1 MQRFVIFVIMKAF
14 PLIASCLLSMAVP
27 KLLSAQEKPY
37 LDHLSDYI
45 ENLAVFE
52 ENQEPGRAFHIPDRN
67 LSLNGTWKF
76 AYYESPGDV
85 PGDFF
90 APSFNDRKWGSI
102 EVPSNWE
109 MQGYGQPI
117 FRNVSAPFIVL
128 PPKET
133 MDRYRKAYED
143 PATPDNYKGYILSRM
158 GGSLTPPPF
167 AVSVPQVP
175 DFNPTGAYRTS
186 FTLPKDWKGD
196 QVFLRFEK
204 VASASFVWVNG
215 KQVGYNEGAQEP
227 AEYNVTKYLKP
238 GKNTLAVLVL
248 KYSDGY
254 YLEGQDYW
262 RLAGI
267 FDDVTLYASP
277 QARIWDWQVITDF
290 GPDYRDSD
298 LSVSVQV
305 RGFDILADGYKV
317 TAAVS
322 KDGVKVAEMAGE
334 PFSIGPNSSRTVP
347 LAAKVKAPEK
357 WTADTPVLYD
367 LEMTLSDAAGKVVD
381 RICKR
386 IGFKKTEIRDGVFYL
401 NGQPVKVSAECSHMQ
416 HPTLGHAMTEE
427 VIRRDMEI
435 LKQFNFNGV
444 RTSHYP
450 PVNEYLDLADEYGLY
465 IIDETGDESHATEYV
480 SEMPEFTEMY
490 RERVRRM
497 VLRDRNH
504 ACVIFWS
511 AGNESGEGMNITEV
525 VKEGK
530 SLDPTRYWMYGG
542 NADKHPAEDIVG
554 PRYPIPLELE
564 LGYGLDREDLRP
576 SFMDEYV
583 SVAGNGGGGF
593 DDFWAVIYR
602 HPKLIGG
609 AIWDFVSPGLTEPVR
624 TLKDKSPS
632 AVPAHIMGRAKLV
645 KGPTGKALDLN
656 KEDQWVHVYRA
667 DALEIAGEG
676 LTLTLDIL
684 PRKYNISGGY
694 LITKGDNQFGLKQFR
709 DESLEFYLDNGKK
722 QVLSAPLPADW
733 EDRWHNVTATYDGK
747 QMRIYV
753 DGALAASRPMTGAIR
768 NLPLSVCIGRSEDG
782 CGQDTNVFICDA
794 LIDNAGVFSEAVAP
808 GAFDPS
814 KAALWLD
821 FEEETVE
828 GTFWTYGLGARTY
841 GSIWPDRTPQP
852 EMWQMKKSAQPL
864 SFQLLDAEQGTVE
877 VWNRNP
883 YLNASHY
890 RTTWTLTGDDKVVA
904 SGEMP
909 LDVAPLSREFV
920 RIPLRHPDSVPGVE
934 YRLTITSVLAG
945 DEIWA
950 PKGHEVS
957 WDQFELKDWN
967 LPEVRRVS
975 SGKVHLSE
983 EADGL
988 VASGDGFSYRF
999 DAVSG
1004 ELVSAVV
1011 NGKEMLSK
1019 PLKLNVW
1026 RAPVANEVDG
1036 WDGSSAGWVN
1046 APGYGAIGQTAQIL
1060 AAHYY
1065 AAGLDR
1071 MASLPIA
1078 VSAREAGNEVVVE
1091 VRSLALLGSEDKQ
1104 LDAYITGRSYSGFE
1118 ESYRYVVAGDGT
1130 LTLHHKVNPQGSMP
1144 AWLPRLGLT
1153 LMLDASLDQVD
1164 WHGRGPQASYPDRK
1178 SGYRL
1183 GIWHS
1188 DVDSMYEPYLM
1199 PQDYGLRTDTRW
1211 VRLTDGSGRG
1221 LEFSMDQPFAFNAY
1235 DCSTENL
1242 TRAVYQFDLQRGGD
1256 ITLNLDYATSGVGC
1270 TARGIFDAYR
1280 VYPSAFERTLTIRP
1294 VKRER

>member
-1 MQRFVIFVIMKAF
+1 MKNIIIVLSLFVFSF
-14 PLIASCLLSMAVP
+14 T
-27 KLLSAQEKPY
+27 LSAQEKPF
-37 LDHLSDYI
+37 LDNLSSYI
-45 ENLAVFE
+45 ENLSVFE
-52 ENQEPGRAFHIPDRN
+52 QGQEPGRAFHIPERN
-67 LSLNGTWKF
+67 ISLNGTCKF
-76 AYYESPGDV
+76 HYYESPQEV
-85 PGDFF
+85 PGNFF
-90 APSFNDRKWGSI
+90 DPSFNDRKWGTI

-109 MQGYGQPI
+109 MQGYGQAI
-117 FRNVSAPFIVL
+117 FRNVSAPFLVL
-128 PPKET
+128 PPEET
-133 MDRYRKAYED
+133 MKRYRERYED
-143 PATPDNYKGYILSRM
+143 PATPENMRGYLLSRM

-167 AVSVPQVP
+167 AVQVPQVP
-175 DFNPTGAYRTS
+175 EFNPTGAYRTT

-215 KQVGYNEGAQEP
+215 HQVGYNEGAQEP
-227 AEYNVTKYLKP
+227 AEYNVTPYLKS

-305 RGFDILADGYKV
+305 RGFDVQADGYKV
-317 TAAVS
+317 GATVS

-334 PFSIGPNSSRTVP
+334 SFRIGPGSSQAIP

-357 WTADTPVLYD
+357 WSADTPVLYD
-367 LEMTLSDAAGKVVD
+367 LEMTLSDASGKVVD
-381 RICKR
+381 RVRKR

-401 NGQPVKVSAECSHMQ
+401 NGQPVKVNAECSHMQ
-416 HPTLGHAMTEE
+416 HPEMGHAMTEE

-504 ACVIFWS
+504 ACVLFWS
-511 AGNESGEGMNITEV
+511 AGNESGEGMNIAEV

-530 SLDPTRYWMYGG
+530 SMDPTRFWMYGG
-542 NADKHPAEDIVG
+542 NAEKNPAEDIVG

-564 LGYGLDREDLRP
+564 IGYGLDTKDMRP

-593 DDFWAVIYR
+593 DDFWDVIYR

-609 AIWDFVSPGLTEPVR
+609 AVWDFVSPGLTQPVR
-624 TLKDKSPS
+624 VLQDKSPN

-645 KGPTGKALDLN
+645 KGPTGKSIDLD

-684 PRKYNISGGY
+684 PRKYNVSGGY
-694 LITKGDNQFGLKQFR
+694 LLTKGDNQFGLRQFR
-709 DESLEFYLDNGKK
+709 DERLDFYLDNGRK
-722 QVLSAPLPADW
+722 QVLSAPLPSDW
-733 EDRWHNVTATYDGK
+733 EGKWHNITATYDGK
-747 QMRIYV
+747 EMQIYL

-794 LIDNAGVFSEAVAP
+794 QIDNVGVFAEAVTP
-808 GAFDPS
+808 GAFNPAE
-814 KAALWLD
+814 AALWLD
-821 FEEETVE
+821 FEEEKQE

-883 YLNASHY
+883 YLNASHF
-890 RTTWTLTGDDKVVA
+890 RTSWTLTADDEVLA

-909 LDVAPLSREFV
+909 LDVAPLARKIV
-920 RIPLRHPDSVPGVE
+920 QIPCPHPEAIPGRE
-934 YRLTITSVLAG
+934 YRLDISSVLAK

-950 PKGHEVS
+950 SKGHEVS
-957 WDQFELKDWN
+957 WNQFELTGWN
-967 LPEVRRVS
+967 VPAS
-975 SGKVHLSE
+975 AKPASGK
-983 EADGL
+983 ARL
-988 VASGDGFSYRF
+988 VRKEQEYEVSGDGFSYRF
-999 DAVSG
+999 SAVTG
-1004 ELVSAVV
+1004 EWVSAIV
-1011 NGKEMLSK
+1011 NGKEVLST

-1026 RAPVANEVDG
+1026 RAPIANEVDG
-1036 WDGSSAGWVN
+1036 WGGSSAGRVN
-1046 APGYGAIGQTAQIL
+1046 APGFNAIGQTAQVL

-1071 MASLPIA
+1071 MAALPIE
-1078 VSAREAGNEVVVE
+1078 VNVREAGNDVVVE
-1091 VRSLALLGSEDKQ
+1091 VRDLALLGSEDKQ
-1104 LDAYITGRSYSGFE
+1104 LDAYISGRSYSGFE
-1118 ESYRYVVAGDGT
+1118 ESYRWVVAGDGT

-1153 LMLDASLDQVD
+1153 LRLDKSLDQVA
-1164 WHGRGPQASYPDRK
+1164 WHGRGPQASYPDRR

-1188 DVDSMYEPYLM
+1188 DVDAMYEPYLM
-1199 PQDYGLRTDTRW
+1199 PQDYGLRMDVRW
-1211 VRLTDGSGRG
+1211 VRFTDVSGEG
-1221 LEFSMDQPFAFNAY
+1221 LEFSMNQPFAFNAY
-1235 DCSTENL
+1235 DCSTDNL
-1242 TRAVYQFDLQRGGD
+1242 TKAVYQYQLQRGED

-1280 VYPSAFERTLTIRP
+1280 VYPSGMDRVVTIRLVRP
-1294 VKRER
+1294 

>member
-1 MQRFVIFVIMKAF
+1 MVIFVNMKVIPF
-14 PLIASCLLSMAVP
+14 IAGCMLSLTASV
-27 KLLSAQEKPY
+27 LLSAQQKPY

-52 ENQEPGRAFHIPDRN
+52 ENQEPGRAFHIPERH

-76 AYYESPGDV
+76 AYYESPQDV
-85 PGDFF
+85 PENFF

-109 MQGYGQPI
+109 MQGYGQAL
-117 FRNVSAPFIVL
+117 FRNVSAPFFIV
-128 PPKET
+128 PPAEWRRWRR
-133 MDRYRKAYED
+133 DLY
-143 PATPDNYKGYILSRM
+143 DN
-158 GGSLTPPPF
+158 PPPL
-167 AVSVPQVP
+167 AVSIPQVP
-175 DFNPTGAYRTS
+175 AFNPTGAYRTS
-186 FTLPKDWKGD
+186 FNLPKDWKGD

-215 KQVGYNEGAQEP
+215 QEVGYNEGAQEP

-267 FDDVTLYASP
+267 FDDVTVYASP

-290 GPDYRDSD
+290 GPDFGDSD
-298 LSVSVQV
+298 LSLSVDV
-305 RGFDILADGYKV
+305 RGFDVRADGYQVK
-317 TAAVS
+317 ARVS
-322 KDGVKVAEMAGE
+322 KDGVPVAGMGAD
-334 PFSIGPNSSRTVP
+334 PFSIGPDSHRTVH

-357 WTADTPVLYD
+357 WTADTPALYD
-367 LEMTLSDAAGKVVD
+367 LEMELCDASGKTVD
-381 RICKR
+381 RIRKR

-401 NGQPVKVSAECSHMQ
+401 NGRPVKVNAQCSHMQ
-416 HPTLGHAMTEE
+416 HPTMGHAMTEE

-435 LKQFNFNGV
+435 LKQFNFNAV

-465 IIDETGDESHATEYV
+465 IIDETGDESHASEYV
-480 SEMPEFTEMY
+480 SNMPEFTEMY

-504 ACVIFWS
+504 ACVLFWS
-511 AGNESGEGMNITEV
+511 AGNESGEGTNITEV

-542 NADKHPAEDIVG
+542 NAEKHPAEDIVG
-554 PRYPIPLELE
+554 PRYPIPFEHE
-564 LGYGLDREDLRP
+564 IKYGLDTKDMRP
-576 SFMDEYV
+576 SFMDEYL
-583 SVAGNGGGGF
+583 SVAGNGGGAM
-593 DDFWAVIYR
+593 DDFWEVIYA
-602 HPKLIGG
+602 HPKLMGG

-624 TLKDKSPS
+624 TLKDQSPN
-632 AVPAHIMGRAKLV
+632 AVPAHIMGKARLV
-645 KGPTGKALDLN
+645 KGPTGKAIDLN
-656 KEDQWVHVYRA
+656 KEDQWVQVYRA
-667 DALEIAGEG
+667 DAVEISGDR

-684 PRKYNISGGY
+684 PRKFNGSGGY
-694 LITKGDNQFGLKQFR
+694 LLTKGEYQFGLRQMR
-709 DESLEFYLDNGKK
+709 DERLDFYLDNGQK
-722 QVLSAPLPADW
+722 QVLSASLPADW
-733 EDRWHNVTATYDGK
+733 EGKWHNVTAVYDGAE
-747 QMRIYV
+747 MRIYV
-753 DGALAASRPMTGAIR
+753 DGSLSASQPMTGAIR

-794 LIDNAGVFSEAVAP
+794 LIDNVGIFADAVAP
-808 GAFDPS
+808 GSFDPS

-821 FEEETVE
+821 FEEEIRE
-828 GTFWTYGLGARTY
+828 GTFWTYGLGARNY

-852 EMWQMKKSAQPL
+852 EMWQMKKSTQPL
-864 SFQLLDAEQGTVE
+864 SFSLLDAEQGAVE
-877 VWNRNP
+877 VWNRSSF
-883 YLNASHY
+883 LNASVY
-890 RTTWTLTGDDKVVA
+890 ETSWTLTADDEVVA
-904 SGEMP
+904 SGTLP
-909 LDVAPLSREFV
+909 LDVAPGERKVSLLPV
-920 RIPLRHPDSVPGVE
+920 PHPQAVPGKE
-934 YRLTITSVLAG
+934 YRLNITSVLAK

-957 WDQFELKDWN
+957 WDQFELTGWN
-967 LPEVRRVS
+967 VPAVVRRAGGKALLSRSEDSFAVS
-975 SGKVHLSE
+975 GE
-983 EADGL
+983 
-988 VASGDGFSYRF
+988 GFTYRF
-999 DAVSG
+999 DAATG

-1011 NGKEMLSK
+1011 GGKELLSK

-1026 RAPVANEVDG
+1026 RAPIANEVDG
-1036 WDGSSAGWVN
+1036 WGGSSAGRVN
-1046 APGYGAIGQTAQIL
+1046 APGYNAVGHTSQIL

-1071 MASLPIA
+1071 MAALPID
-1078 VSAREAGNEVVVE
+1078 VKVREAGDDVVVE
-1091 VRSLALLGSEDKQ
+1091 VRDLALLGSEDKQ
-1104 LDAYITGRSYSGFE
+1104 LDAYISGRSYSGFE
-1118 ESYRYVVAGDGT
+1118 ESYRWIVAGDGT

-1144 AWLPRLGLT
+1144 AWLPRLGVT
-1153 LMLDASLDQVD
+1153 LMLDASLKEVS

-1183 GIWHS
+1183 GIWNT
-1188 DVDSMYEPYLM
+1188 DVDAMYEPYLM

-1211 VRLTDGSGRG
+1211 VRLTDASGRG
-1221 LEFSMDQPFAFNAY
+1221 LEFSMDRPFAFNAY
-1235 DCSTENL
+1235 DCTTDNL
-1242 TRAVYQFDLQRGGD
+1242 TKAVYQYDLRRGGD
-1256 ITLNLDYATSGVGC
+1256 ITLNLDYATSGLGC

-1280 VYPSAFERTLTIRP
+1280 VYPAGYERTLTIRP
-1294 VKRER
+1294 VTSD

>member
-1 MQRFVIFVIMKAF
+1 MVIFVNMKPF
-14 PLIASCLLSMAVP
+14 RLFVVCLLSLTASA
-27 KLLSAQEKPY
+27 LLSAQEKPY

-52 ENQEPGRAFHIPDRN
+52 ENQEPGRAFHIPEKN

-76 AYYESPGDV
+76 AYFESPREV
-85 PGDFF
+85 PKDFF
-90 APSFNDRKWGSI
+90 SPGFSDRKWGTI

-117 FRNVSAPFIVL
+117 FRNVSAPFFIV
-128 PPKET
+128 PPVE
-133 MDRYRKAYED
+133 RRRWRREQY
-143 PATPDNYKGYILSRM
+143 DN
-158 GGSLTPPPF
+158 PPPF
-167 AVSVPQVP
+167 SVVFPQVP
-175 DFNPTGAYRTS
+175 EFNPTGAYRTS

-215 KQVGYNEGAQEP
+215 QQVGYNEGAQEP
-227 AEYNVTKYLKP
+227 AEYNVTRYLKP
-238 GKNTLAVLVL
+238 GKNTLAVLVS

-290 GPDYRDSD
+290 GPDYQDSD
-298 LSVSVQV
+298 LRVSVDV
-305 RGFDILADGYKV
+305 RGFDVQVEGYKV
-317 TAAVS
+317 KATVS

-334 PFSIGPNSSRTVP
+334 PFGIGPDSFRTVP
-347 LAAKVKAPEK
+347 LAAKVKAPQK

-381 RICKR
+381 RVHKR
-386 IGFKKTEIRDGVFYL
+386 IGFKKSEIRDGVFYL

-416 HPTLGHAMTEE
+416 HPTMGHAMTED

-444 RTSHYP
+444 RTSHDP

-465 IIDETGDESHATEYV
+465 IIDETGDESHASEYV

-504 ACVIFWS
+504 ACVLFWS
-511 AGNESGEGMNITEV
+511 AGNESGEGMNIAEV

-530 SLDPTRYWMYGG
+530 SLDPTRFWMYGG
-542 NADKHPAEDIVG
+542 NAEKNPAEDIVG

-564 LGYGLDREDLRP
+564 LGYGLDTKDLRP

-593 DDFWAVIYR
+593 DDFWEVIYR
-602 HPKLIGG
+602 YPRLIGG

-624 TLKDKSPS
+624 ALKDKSPN

-645 KGPTGKALDLN
+645 KGPTGKAIDLD

-676 LTLTLDIL
+676 LTLTLDVL
-684 PRKYNISGGY
+684 PRKYNASGGY
-694 LITKGDNQFGLKQFR
+694 LLTKGENQFGLRQWR
-709 DESLEFYLDNGKK
+709 NERLDFYLDNGRK

-733 EDRWHNVTATYDGK
+733 EGRWHNLTATYDGK
-747 QMRIYV
+747 EMRIYL
-753 DGALAASRPMTGAIR
+753 DGSLAASQPMTGAIR
-768 NLPLSVCIGRSEDG
+768 NLPLSVCIGRSEEG

-794 LIDNAGVFSEAVAP
+794 QIDNLGVFAEAVAP
-808 GAFDPS
+808 GAFNPAQ
-814 KAALWLD
+814 AALWLD
-821 FEEETVE
+821 FEEETDE

-864 SFQLLDAEQGTVE
+864 SFRLLDAEQGTVE

-890 RTTWTLTGDDKVVA
+890 RTSWTLTADAEIVA
-904 SGEMP
+904 SGELL
-909 LDVAPLSREFV
+909 LDVAPLDRQV
-920 RIPLRHPDSVPGVE
+920 VQIPFPHPEAVLGKE
-934 YRLTITSVLAG
+934 YRLTVSSVLAK
-945 DEIWA
+945 DEVWA
-950 PKGHEVS
+950 DKGHEVS
-957 WDQFELKDWN
+957 WDQFELKDWFV
-967 LPEVRRVS
+967 PAKRPAA
-975 SGKVHLSE
+975 SGKVSLSQG
-983 EADGL
+983 ADGII
-988 VASGDGFSYRF
+988 ASGAGFSYRF
-999 DAVSG
+999 DAASG
-1004 ELVSAVV
+1004 ELVSAVID
-1011 NGKEMLSK
+1011 GKEMLSA
-1019 PLKLNVW
+1019 PLRLNVW
-1026 RAPVANEVDG
+1026 RAPLANEVDG
-1036 WDGSSAGWVN
+1036 WNGSSAGRVN
-1046 APGYGAIGQTAQIL
+1046 APGYSAIGQTAQVL

-1071 MASLPIA
+1071 MAALPVS
-1078 VSAREAGNEVVVE
+1078 VSARKAGDDVVVE
-1091 VRSLALLGSEDKQ
+1091 VRDLALLGSEDKQ
-1104 LDAYITGRSYSGFE
+1104 LDAYISGRSFSGFE
-1118 ESYRYVVAGDGT
+1118 ESYNWIVAGDGT

-1153 LMLDASLDQVD
+1153 LSLDKSLDQVT
-1164 WHGRGPQASYPDRK
+1164 WHGRGPQASYPDRR

-1183 GIWHS
+1183 GIWHT
-1188 DVDSMYEPYLM
+1188 DVDAMYEPYLM
-1199 PQDYGLRTDTRW
+1199 PQDYGLRMDTRW
-1211 VRLTDGSGRG
+1211 VRLTDASGRG
-1221 LEFSMDQPFAFNAY
+1221 LEFAMDQPFAFNAY
-1235 DCSTENL
+1235 DCTTDNL
-1242 TRAVYQFDLQRGGD
+1242 TKAVYQFDLQRGGD

-1280 VYPSAFERTLTIRP
+1280 VYPAGYERTLTIRP
-1294 VKRER
+1294 VAD

>member
-1 MQRFVIFVIMKAF
+1 MNRLSALLV
-14 PLIASCLLSMAVP
+14 PLAIIAGPVFLP
-27 KLLSAQEKPY
+27 AQEKPY
-37 LDHLSDYI
+37 LEHLSDYI

-52 ENQEPGRAFHIPDRN
+52 ENQEPGRAFHIPEKH

-76 AYYESPGDV
+76 SYHESPLDV
-85 PGDFF
+85 PKDFF
-90 APSFNDRKWGSI
+90 SPSFNDRKWGTI

-109 MQGYGQPI
+109 MQGYGQAI
-117 FRNVSAPFIVL
+117 FRNVSAPFMVL
-128 PPKET
+128 PPAET
-133 MDRYRKAYED
+133 MKRYRERYED
-143 PATPDNYKGYILSRM
+143 PATPENMKGYLLSRM

-175 DFNPTGAYRTS
+175 EFNPTGAYRTT

-215 KQVGYNEGAQEP
+215 QEVGYNEGAQEP

-290 GPDYRDSD
+290 GPDFKDSD

-305 RGFDILADGYKV
+305 RGFDVQADGYKV
-317 TAAVS
+317 GAIVS
-322 KDGVKVAEMAGE
+322 KGGVKVAEMAGE
-334 PFSIGPNSSRTVP
+334 PFRIGPGSSRTIP

-357 WTADTPVLYD
+357 WSADTPVLYD

-381 RICKR
+381 RVCKR

-416 HPTLGHAMTEE
+416 HPTMGHAMTEE

-450 PVNEYLDLADEYGLY
+450 PVNEYLNLADEYGLY

-504 ACVIFWS
+504 ACVLFWS
-511 AGNESGEGMNITEV
+511 AGNESGEGMNIAEV

-530 SLDPTRYWMYGG
+530 SLDPTRFWMYGG
-542 NADKHPAEDIVG
+542 NAEKNPAEDIVG

-564 LGYGLDREDLRP
+564 IGYGLDTKDLRP

-593 DDFWAVIYR
+593 DDFWDVIYR

-609 AIWDFVSPGLTEPVR
+609 AVWDFVSPGLTQPVR
-624 TLKDKSPS
+624 TLQDKSPN

-645 KGPTGKALDLN
+645 KGPTGMAIDLN

-667 DALEIAGEG
+667 DALEISGEG

-694 LITKGDNQFGLKQFR
+694 LITKGENQFGLKQFR
-709 DESLEFYLDNGKK
+709 DERLDFYLDNGGK
-722 QVLSAPLPADW
+722 QVLSAPLPAGW
-733 EDRWHNVTATYDGK
+733 EGKWHNVTATYDGK
-747 QMRIYV
+747 EMRIYL
-753 DGALAASRPMTGAIR
+753 DGVLAASKPMTGAIR

-794 LIDNAGVFSEAVAP
+794 QIDNVGVFAEAVTP
-808 GAFDPS
+808 GAFNPAR
-814 KAALWLD
+814 AALWLD
-821 FEEETVE
+821 FEGEKQE
-828 GTFWTYGLGARTY
+828 GIFWTYGLGARTY

-890 RTTWTLTGDDKVVA
+890 RTSWALTADDEVLA

-909 LDVAPLSREFV
+909 LDVAPLGREVV
-920 RIPLRHPDSVPGVE
+920 RIPLPHPEAVPGRE
-934 YRLTITSVLAG
+934 YRLDISSVLAK

-950 PKGHEVS
+950 DKGHEVS
-957 WDQFELKDWN
+957 WDQFELTGWN
-967 LPEVRRVS
+967 VPAS
-975 SGKVHLSE
+975 AKPASGKARLTRTEKEFV
-983 EADGL
+983 
-988 VASGDGFSYRF
+988 VSGEGFSYRF
-999 DAVSG
+999 SAVSG

-1011 NGKEMLSK
+1011 NGKEMLST

-1026 RAPVANEVDG
+1026 RAPIANEVDG
-1036 WDGSSAGWVN
+1036 WGGSSAGRVN
-1046 APGYGAIGQTAQIL
+1046 APGYSAIGQTAQIL

-1071 MASLPIA
+1071 MAALPIE
-1078 VSAREAGNEVVVE
+1078 VNVREAGDDVVVE
-1091 VRSLALLGSEDKQ
+1091 VRDLALLGSEDKQ
-1104 LDAYITGRSYSGFE
+1104 LDAYISGRSYSGFE
-1118 ESYRYVVAGDGT
+1118 ESYRWTIAGDGT

-1144 AWLPRLGLT
+1144 LWLPRLGLT
-1153 LMLDASLDQVD
+1153 LSLDKSLDQVT
-1164 WHGRGPQASYPDRK
+1164 WHGRGPQASYPDRR

-1188 DVDSMYEPYLM
+1188 DVDAMYEPYLM
-1199 PQDYGLRTDTRW
+1199 PQDYGLRMDTRW
-1211 VRLTDGSGRG
+1211 VRLTDASGQG

-1235 DCSTENL
+1235 DCTTDNL
-1242 TRAVYQFDLQRGGD
+1242 TKAVYQFDLQRGGD

-1280 VYPSAFERTLTIRP
+1280 VYPASYERTLTIRP
-1294 VKRER
+1294 IAE

>member
-1 MQRFVIFVIMKAF
+1 M
-14 PLIASCLLSMAVP
+14 
-27 KLLSAQEKPY
+27 
-37 LDHLSDYI
+37 
-45 ENLAVFE
+45 
-52 ENQEPGRAFHIPDRN
+52 
-67 LSLNGTWKF
+67 
-76 AYYESPGDV
+76 
-85 PGDFF
+85 
-90 APSFNDRKWGSI
+90 
-102 EVPSNWE
+102 
-109 MQGYGQPI
+109 
-117 FRNVSAPFIVL
+117 VL
-128 PPKET
+128 PPAET
-133 MDRYRKAYED
+133 MKRYRERYED
-143 PATPDNYKGYILSRM
+143 PATPENMKGYLLSRM

-175 DFNPTGAYRTS
+175 EFNPTGAYRTT
-186 FTLPKDWKGD
+186 FNLPKDWKGD

-215 KQVGYNEGAQEP
+215 QEVGYNEGAQEP

-290 GPDYRDSD
+290 GPDFKDSD
-298 LSVSVQV
+298 LSVSIQV
-305 RGFDILADGYKV
+305 RGFDIQADGYKV
-317 TAAVS
+317 GATVS
-322 KDGVKVAEMAGE
+322 KGGVKVAEMAGE
-334 PFSIGPNSSRTVP
+334 PFRIGPGSSRTIP
-347 LAAKVKAPEK
+347 LTAKVKAPEK
-357 WTADTPVLYD
+357 WSADTPVLYD
-367 LEMTLSDAAGKVVD
+367 LEMTLSDTSGKVVD
-381 RICKR
+381 RISKR

-416 HPTLGHAMTEE
+416 HPEMGHAMTEE

-480 SEMPEFTEMY
+480 STMPEFTEMY

-504 ACVIFWS
+504 ACVLFWS
-511 AGNESGEGMNITEV
+511 AGNESGEGMNIAEV

-530 SLDPTRYWMYGG
+530 SLDPTRFWMYGG
-542 NADKHPAEDIVG
+542 NAEKNPAEDIVG

-564 LGYGLDREDLRP
+564 IGYGLDTKDLRP

-593 DDFWAVIYR
+593 DDFWDVIYR

-609 AIWDFVSPGLTEPVR
+609 AVWDFVSPGLTQPVR
-624 TLKDKSPS
+624 TLKDKSPND
-632 AVPAHIMGRAKLV
+632 VPAHIMGRAKLV
-645 KGPTGKALDLN
+645 KGPTGMAIDLD

-667 DALEIAGEG
+667 DALEISGEG

-694 LITKGDNQFGLKQFR
+694 LITKGENQFGLKQFR
-709 DESLEFYLDNGKK
+709 DERLDFYLDNGQK
-722 QVLSAPLPADW
+722 QVLSAPLPGDW
-733 EDRWHNVTATYDGK
+733 EGKWHNVTASYDGK
-747 QMRIYV
+747 EMRLYL
-753 DGALAASRPMTGAIR
+753 DGTLAASKPMNGAIR

-794 LIDNAGVFSEAVAP
+794 QIDNVGVFAEAVTP
-808 GAFDPS
+808 GTFNPA

-821 FEEETVE
+821 FEGEKQE

-864 SFQLLDAEQGTVE
+864 SFHLLDAEQGTVE

-890 RTTWTLTGDDKVVA
+890 RTSWTLTADDEVVA

-909 LDVAPLSREFV
+909 LDVAPLGQEVV
-920 RIPLRHPDSVPGVE
+920 RIPLPHPEAIPGRE
-934 YRLTITSVLAG
+934 YRLDISSVLAK

-950 PKGHEVS
+950 DKGHEVS
-957 WDQFELKDWN
+957 WDQFELTGWN
-967 LPEVRRVS
+967 VPAS
-975 SGKVHLSE
+975 AKSASGKARLSRTE
-983 EADGL
+983 KEY
-988 VASGDGFSYRF
+988 VVSGEGFSYRF
-999 DAVSG
+999 SSVSG
-1004 ELVSAVV
+1004 ELISAVV
-1011 NGKEMLSK
+1011 NGKELLST

-1026 RAPVANEVDG
+1026 RAPIANEVDG
-1036 WDGSSAGWVN
+1036 WGGSSAGRVN
-1046 APGYGAIGQTAQIL
+1046 APGFSAIGQTAQIL

-1071 MASLPIA
+1071 MAALPIE
-1078 VSAREAGNEVVVE
+1078 VNVREAGDDVVVE
-1091 VRSLALLGSEDKQ
+1091 VRDLALLGSEDKQ
-1104 LDAYITGRSYSGFE
+1104 LDAYISGRSYSGFE
-1118 ESYRYVVAGDGT
+1118 ESYRWVVAGDGT

-1153 LMLDASLDQVD
+1153 MQLDKSLDQVT

-1183 GIWHS
+1183 GIWHT

-1199 PQDYGLRTDTRW
+1199 PQDYGLRMDTRW
-1211 VRLTDGSGRG
+1211 VRLTDDSGLG

-1235 DCSTENL
+1235 DCTTDNL
-1242 TRAVYQFDLQRGGD
+1242 TKAVYQYQLQRGGD

-1280 VYPSAFERTLTIRP
+1280 VYPAGYERTLTIRP
-1294 VKRER
+1294 VTKK